1 MVDVTIERRR
11 TGTGS
16 ARRVV
21 GQMTM
26 RRAALAMCLAGLGA
40 LAHAQPAPA
49 GQYHVYSCRTPS
61 GAPAPVDGWS
71 GSKTGAYALVQES
84 CFQTGGAL
92 LAALR
97 DEVAREANT
106 EIATWTFSAPPGEQI
121 AAAKLW
127 RAGDADGGG
136 ELGAFYQLWFAGP
149 ENVLDPRNA
158 FGQCEA
164 GVRCPTGVGDL
175 YEPLSGENV
184 LTVPQANL
192 GAHLYVDASCVGT
205 PEFTCPGEQGDAHG
219 YAAAV
224 YLYAADI
231 VLEQNEGPTVTNVA
245 GELTSAPTITGTS
258 DVEFDASD
266 PGSGVYEAVFSVD
279 GQVVQRTVVDENGG
293 RCVDAGGTSDGLPA
307 FLYVQ
312 PCAQKV
318 SVDIPFDSSQVGN
331 GTHHLVV
338 SVIDAAGNS
347 APVLDRQVTVSNPS
361 PASPPGPP
369 NGINASTQATLTA
382 AWAQTKSARLTSP
395 YGQEH
400 VVDGRLTGPTGL
412 PIGDAQIDCTATP
425 AYAGART
432 ATIACPRTGANGR
445 FSLHVPDGVG
455 SRTLKF
461 AYRAQLGSPPVATRT
476 LALTV
481 RAGVRLHVRPHT
493 ASVGATIVF
502 TGRLLGGPIPRG
514 GKVIVLEARSPGGP
528 WIEFDV
534 VHSNSRGAFRASY
547 RFKLPGPASYRF
559 RVVSEAE
566 ADYPFAAGASNQ
578 VGVYER

>member
-1 MVDVTIERRR
+1 
-11 TGTGS
+11 
-16 ARRVV
+16 
-21 GQMTM
+21 M
-26 RRAALAMCLAGLGA
+26 RRAALAMCFAGLGA

-71 GSKTGAYALVQES
+71 SSIARGGAEDDYVVDACS
-84 CFQTGGAL
+84 DGGAL
-92 LAALR
+92 IAALGELTIHAANVDR
-97 DEVAREANT
+97 VGWVFEAPT
-106 EIATWTFSAPPGEQI
+106 GETI
-121 AAAKLW
+121 AAATLW
-127 RAGDADGGG
+127 RSARLQYQAGEEASYQFWMAGPREAEGFDNCVA
-136 ELGAFYQLWFAGP
+136 ELGCLHEG
-149 ENVLDPRNA
+149 N
-158 FGQCEA
+158 EA
-164 GVRCPTGVGDL
+164 
-175 YEPLSGENV
+175 EPLSPENRV
-184 LTVPQANL
+184 SVPAANL
-192 GAHLYVDASCVGT
+192 GTHLYLNVSCGGV
-205 PEFTCPGEQGDAHG
+205 PEYFCEGNTGNPNE
-219 YAAAV
+219 YAAV
-224 YLYAADI
+224 GDLYAADI

-245 GELTSAPTITGTS
+245 GELTTAPTITGTS
-258 DVEFDASD
+258 DVEFDAGD

-293 RCVDAGGTSDGLPA
+293 RCVNAGGTSDGLPA

-331 GTHHLVV
+331 GSHHLVV

-361 PASPPGPP
+361 PASGSGPP
-369 NGINASTQATLTA
+369 NGTNASTEATLTA

-400 VVDGRLTGPTGL
+400 VVDGRVTGPTGL
-412 PIGDAQIDCTATP
+412 PIADAQIDCTATP

-445 FSLHVPDGVG
+445 FSLDVPGGVG